1 MAGDQRQQLNDALV
15 TMVRSLD
22 LAVSR
27 GQASALVDFVDL
39 LARWNR
45 TYNLTALRDP
55 ATMLTHHVVDCLA
68 AVGPLRRELAGQQG
82 HRLLDVGS
90 GGGLPGIVF
99 AIMEPAWAVTCVDS
113 VGKKAAFLQHAGA
126 ALKLSNLQA
135 VHARVESLPA
145 ANRYDAVTSRAF
157 ASLSDFTRLT
167 GDVLAE
173 AGLWMAMKG
182 KIPADEIDALPP
194 TVQVFHVEPLFVPS
208 FQESRCLIWMR
219 PVKEKIESER
229 T

>member
-1 MAGDQRQQLNDALV
+1 
-15 TMVRSLD
+15 MVRSLD
-22 LAVSR
+22 LAVSPK
-27 GQASALVDFVDL
+27 QALALVDFVDL

-55 ATMLTHHVVDCLA
+55 AAMLTHHVVDCLA
-68 AVGPLRRELAGQQG
+68 AVSPLRRELAGQQG

-126 ALKLSNLQA
+126 ALELSNLQA

-167 GDVLAE
+167 DDVLAE

-194 TVQVFHVEPLFVPS
+194 TVHVFHVEPLLVPCV
-208 FQESRCLIWMR
+208 QESRCLIWMR
-219 PVKEKIESER
+219 PVKHNKESECLHLGKSLKAAQR
-229 T
+229 